1 VQKITHLE
9 SELAEEHRVHEMSE
23 REHRECFD

>member
-9 SELAEEHRVHEMSE
+9 SELAEEHWVHEMSE